1 MPLSTSVLVA
11 FLREFYEIF
20 EGLRSVLCSFSSL
33 LLRDVGVD
41 KEALEDCIRGD
52 GEDTDEDCS
61 NGVGDKEYNY

>member
-1 MPLSTSVLVA
+1 MFLWSSVLVA
-11 FLREFYEIF
+11 AFLRKFYEVF

-41 KEALEDCIRGD
+41 KEALEDCVRGH

-61 NGVGDKEYNY
+61 NRVGDKEDN